1 MQPFRLRNGLY
12 NSEFNIN
19 KSEFP
24 MAFIDYYKVLGI
36 DRSAT
41 QADIRKAY
49 RRLAKQY
56 HPDINKDDPK
66 AQERFQE
73 INEAN
78 EVLGDPEKRK
88 KYDEYGEHWA
98 HAEEYEAQRRQYE
111 QQYGQQSTY
120 GDFSGGGFGGFNF
133 GGFGDFTRSEGN
145 TGGFSDFFE
154 QLFGGARR
162 RQQRPLRG
170 QDYEA
175 ELHLT
180 LRDATTTHKQVLS
193 IGDKNIRVTIPAG
206 VADGQRL
213 KLRGHGGE
221 APQGGTRGDLY
232 VTFRISPDNTFTRQG
247 DDLYTTISLPLTTA
261 VLGGETTITT
271 IMGETL
277 RLKIHPGTQPDTK
290 QRLRGKGMPI
300 YKKEAERG
308 DLIVTFNIT
317 IPTALTSEQRELFVR
332 LQQLSI

>member
-1 MQPFRLRNGLY
+1 
-12 NSEFNIN
+12 
-19 KSEFP
+19 

-56 HPDINKDDPK
+56 HPDINKDNPQ

-78 EVLGDPEKRK
+78 EVLSDPEKRK

-98 HAEEYEAQRRQYE
+98 HAEEYEAQRKQYE
-111 QQYGQQSTY
+111 QQYGSQGTY
-120 GDFSGGGFGGFNF
+120 GGFSGGGGFGGFNF

-154 QLFGGARR
+154 QLFGGAGRR
-162 RQQRPLRG
+162 RTQPLRG

-180 LRDATTTHKQVLS
+180 LRDVAETHKQIIS
-193 IGDKNIRVTIPAG
+193 IGDKSIRVTIPAG
-206 VADGQRL
+206 VANGQRL

-221 APQGGTRGDLY
+221 APQGGTKGDLY
-232 VTFRISPDNTFTRQG
+232 ITFRIATDPVFTRQ
-247 DDLYTTISLPLTTA
+247 DDNLCTELTLPLTTA
-261 VLGGETTITT
+261 VLGGEANVPTLT
-271 IMGETL
+271 GEV
-277 RLKIHPGTQPDTK
+277 RMKVNAGTQPGSK
-290 QRLRGKGMPI
+290 VRLKGKGMPR
-300 YKKEAERG
+300 YKKDGEWG
-308 DLIVTFNIT
+308 DLIVTINIQ
-317 IPTALTSEQRELFVR
+317 IPTTLTEEQRALYVR
-332 LQQLSI
+332 LQQMGM

>member
-1 MQPFRLRNGLY
+1 
-12 NSEFNIN
+12 
-19 KSEFP
+19 

-36 DRSAT
+36 DRNAT
-41 QADIRKAY
+41 QNDVRKAY
-49 RRLAKQY
+49 RKLAKQY
-56 HPDINKDDPK
+56 HPDVNKNDPR

-98 HAEEYEAQRRQYE
+98 HAEEYEAQRRQYK
-111 QQYGQQSTY
+111 QQYGQSQQGAYS
-120 GDFSGGGFGGFNF
+120 DFGGFGGFNF

-154 QLFGGARR
+154 QLFGGAKRR
-162 RQQRPLRG
+162 SSQQSLRG

-180 LRDATTTHKQVLS
+180 LRDAATTHKQILTV
-193 IGDKNIRVTIPAG
+193 GDKSIRVTIPAG

-232 VTFRISPDNTFTRQG
+232 ITFRIAPDTNFVRQG
-247 DDLYTTISLPLTTA
+247 DDLYNSLTLPLTTA
-261 VLGGETTITT
+261 VLGGEVTITT
-271 IMGETL
+271 LMDETL
-277 RLKIHPGTQPDTK
+277 RVKVTAGTQPGSK
-290 QRLRGKGMPI
+290 LRLKGKGFPR
-300 YKKEAERG
+300 YKSDNERG
-308 DLIVTFNIT
+308 DLIVTFNVS
-317 IPTALTSEQRELFVR
+317 IPTTLTAEQKELFLR
-332 LQQLSI
+332 MGELK

>member
-1 MQPFRLRNGLY
+1 
-12 NSEFNIN
+12 
-19 KSEFP
+19 
-24 MAFIDYYKVLGI
+24 MAFIDYYKVLGL
-36 DRSAT
+36 DRNAT

-49 RRLAKQY
+49 RKLAKQY
-56 HPDINKDDPK
+56 HPDVNKNDPQ

-111 QQYGQQSTY
+111 QQYGQAQQGAY
-120 GDFSGGGFGGFNF
+120 GNFGGFGGFDF

-154 QLFGGARR
+154 HLFGGARR
-162 RQQRPLRG
+162 RQAHQPTRG

-180 LRDATTTHKQVLS
+180 LRDAATTHKQILNV
-193 IGDKNIRVTIPAG
+193 GDKSIRVTIPAG

-232 VTFRISPDNTFTRQG
+232 ITFRIAPDPTFVRQG
-247 DDLYTTISLPLTTA
+247 DDLYTDLPLPLTTA
-261 VLGGETTITT
+261 VLGGEVTLTTLLA
-271 IMGETL
+271 ETL
-277 RLKIHPGTQPDTK
+277 RLKVNAGTQPSGK
-290 QRLRGKGMPI
+290 LRLKGKGFPR
-300 YKKEAERG
+300 YKKEGERG
-308 DLIVTFNIT
+308 DLIVTFNVS
-317 IPTALTSEQRELFVR
+317 IPTTLTTEQRELFLR
-332 LQQLSI
+332 LQQLAI

>member
-1 MQPFRLRNGLY
+1 
-12 NSEFNIN
+12 
-19 KSEFP
+19 
-24 MAFIDYYKVLGI
+24 MAFIDYYKVLGL

-56 HPDINKDDPK
+56 HPDINANDPR

-78 EVLGDPEKRK
+78 EVLSDPEKRK
-88 KYDEYGEHWA
+88 RYDEYGEHWA

-111 QQYGQQSTY
+111 QQYGGGQQY
-120 GDFSGGGFGGFNF
+120 GDFGGFGGFSF

-145 TGGFSDFFE
+145 TGRFSDFFE
-154 QLFGGARR
+154 QLFGGAGHRST
-162 RQQRPLRG
+162 RQQPMRG
-170 QDYEA
+170 TDYEA

-180 LRDATTTHKQVLS
+180 LRDAAETHKQVLS
-193 IGDKNIRVTIPAG
+193 VNGKSIRVTIPAG

-232 VTFRISPDNTFTRQG
+232 ITFRIAPDNTFTRNG
-247 DDLYTTISLPLTTA
+247 DDLYIRTALPLTTA
-261 VLGGETTITT
+261 VLGGEVNVPTLT
-271 IMGETL
+271 GEV
-277 RLKIHPGTQPDTK
+277 RMKVGAGTQPGSK
-290 QRLRGKGMPI
+290 MRLRGKGMPK
-300 YKKEAERG
+300 YKKETERG
-308 DLIVTFNIT
+308 DLIVTFDVH
-317 IPTALTSEQRELFVR
+317 IPNTLTDEQRALYTR
-332 LQQLSI
+332 LQQLG

>member
-1 MQPFRLRNGLY
+1 M
-12 NSEFNIN
+12 S
-19 KSEFP
+19 
-24 MAFIDYYKVLGI
+24 FIDYYKVLGL

-41 QADIRKAY
+41 QSDIRKAY

-56 HPDINKDDPK
+56 HPDVNKQDPH

-98 HAEEYEAQRRQYE
+98 HAEEYEAQRKQYE
-111 QQYGQQSTY
+111 QQYGGQGTY
-120 GDFSGGGFGGFNF
+120 GSFTGGGFGGFNF

-162 RQQRPLRG
+162 RSQAPRRG

-193 IGDKNIRVTIPAG
+193 IGDKSLRVTIPAG
-206 VADGQRL
+206 VSDGQRL
-213 KLRGHGGE
+213 KLRGHGGD
-221 APQGGTRGDLY
+221 APDGGTRGDLY
-232 VTFRISPDNTFTRQG
+232 ITFRIAPDATFARQG
-247 DDLYTTISLPLTTA
+247 ADLSTLLTIPLTTA
-261 VLGGETTITT
+261 VLGGDVPLTTL
-271 IMGETL
+271 MGEVL
-277 RLKIHPGTQPDTK
+277 RLKVSAGTQSDAK
-290 QRLRGKGMPI
+290 VRLKGKGMPI
-300 YKKEAERG
+300 YKKENERG
-308 DLIVTFNIT
+308 DLIVTFT
-317 IPTALTSEQRELFVR
+317 VAIPTTLTPEQKELFLR
-332 LQQLSI
+332 LQQLSL

>member
-1 MQPFRLRNGLY
+1 
-12 NSEFNIN
+12 
-19 KSEFP
+19 
-24 MAFIDYYKVLGI
+24 MAFIDYYKVLGV

-41 QADIRKAY
+41 QADIRKAF

-56 HPDINKDDPK
+56 HPDINANDPR

-78 EVLGDPEKRK
+78 EVLSDPEKRK
-88 KYDEYGEHWA
+88 RYDEYGEHWA

-111 QQYGQQSTY
+111 QQYGGGQQY
-120 GDFSGGGFGGFNF
+120 GDFGSFGGFDF

-154 QLFGGARR
+154 QLFGGTGRR
-162 RQQRPLRG
+162 NTRQQPLRG
-170 QDYEA
+170 TDFEA

-180 LRDATTTHKQVLS
+180 LHDAAETHKQVLNVNGKS
-193 IGDKNIRVTIPAG
+193 IRVTIPAG

-232 VTFRISPDNTFTRQG
+232 ITFRIAPDNTFTRSG
-247 DDLYTTISLPLTTA
+247 DDLYIRTALPLTTA
-261 VLGGETTITT
+261 VLGGEVNVP
-271 IMGETL
+271 TL
-277 RLKIHPGTQPDTK
+277 TGDVRMKVGAGTQPGGK
-290 QRLRGKGMPI
+290 MRLRGKGMPK
-300 YKKEAERG
+300 YKKETERG
-308 DLIVTFNIT
+308 DLIVTFDVH
-317 IPTALTSEQRELFVR
+317 IPNTLTDEQRALYTR
-332 LQQLSI
+332 LQQLG

>member
-1 MQPFRLRNGLY
+1 
-12 NSEFNIN
+12 
-19 KSEFP
+19 
-24 MAFIDYYKVLGI
+24 MAFIDYYKVLGV

-41 QADIRKAY
+41 QADIRKAF

-56 HPDINKDDPK
+56 HPDINANDPR

-78 EVLGDPEKRK
+78 EVLSDPEKRK
-88 KYDEYGEHWA
+88 RYDEYGEHWA

-111 QQYGQQSTY
+111 QQYGGGQQY
-120 GDFSGGGFGGFNF
+120 GGFGGFGGFSF

-154 QLFGGARR
+154 QLFGGAGRR
-162 RQQRPLRG
+162 STRQQPLRG
-170 QDYEA
+170 TDYEA

-180 LRDATTTHKQVLS
+180 LRDAAETHKQVLS
-193 IGDKNIRVTIPAG
+193 VNGKSIRVTIPAG

-232 VTFRISPDNTFTRQG
+232 ITFRIAPDNTFTRSG
-247 DDLYTTISLPLTTA
+247 DDLYIRTALPLTTA
-261 VLGGETTITT
+261 VLGGEVNVP
-271 IMGETL
+271 TL
-277 RLKIHPGTQPDTK
+277 TGDVRMKVGAGTQPGGK
-290 QRLRGKGMPI
+290 MRLRGKGMPK
-300 YKKEAERG
+300 YKKETERG
-308 DLIVTFNIT
+308 DLIVTFDVH
-317 IPTALTSEQRELFVR
+317 IPETLTDEQRALYMR
-332 LQQLSI
+332 LQQLG

>member
-1 MQPFRLRNGLY
+1 
-12 NSEFNIN
+12 
-19 KSEFP
+19 

-88 KYDEYGEHWA
+88 KYDEYGEHWT
-98 HAEEYEAQRRQYE
+98 HAEEYETQRRQYE
-111 QQYGQQSTY
+111 QQYGHQSTY
-120 GDFSGGGFGGFNF
+120 GDFSRGGFGGFSF
-133 GGFGDFTRSEGN
+133 EGFGDFTRSEGN

-170 QDYEA
+170 QDYET

-180 LRDATTTHKQVLS
+180 LRDAATTHKQVLS
-193 IGDKNIRVTIPAG
+193 IGDKSIRTTIPAG

-232 VTFRISPDNTFTRQG
+232 VTFRIAPDNIFTRQ
-247 DDLYTTISLPLTTA
+247 DNDLYTTLSLPLTTA

-271 IMGETL
+271 LMGETL
-277 RLKIHPGTQPDTK
+277 RLKIAPGTQPDTR

-300 YKKEAERG
+300 YKKEGERG
-308 DLIVTFNIT
+308 DLIVSFNIS
-317 IPTALTSEQRELFVR
+317 IPTTLTPEQRELFVH
-332 LQQLSI
+332 LQQLST

>member
-1 MQPFRLRNGLY
+1 
-12 NSEFNIN
+12 
-19 KSEFP
+19 
-24 MAFIDYYKVLGI
+24 MAFIDYYKVLGV

-41 QADIRKAY
+41 QADIRKAF

-56 HPDINKDDPK
+56 HPDINANDPR

-78 EVLGDPEKRK
+78 EVLSDPEKRK
-88 KYDEYGEHWA
+88 RYDEYGEHWA

-111 QQYGQQSTY
+111 QQYGGGQQY
-120 GDFSGGGFGGFNF
+120 GDFGGFGGFSF

-154 QLFGGARR
+154 QLFGGAGHRST
-162 RQQRPLRG
+162 RQQPMRG
-170 QDYEA
+170 TDYEA

-180 LRDATTTHKQVLS
+180 LRDAAETHKQVLS
-193 IGDKNIRVTIPAG
+193 MNGKSIRVTIPAG

-232 VTFRISPDNTFTRQG
+232 ITFRIAPDNTFTRSG
-247 DDLYTTISLPLTTA
+247 DDLYIRTALPLTTA
-261 VLGGETTITT
+261 VLGGEVNVP
-271 IMGETL
+271 TL
-277 RLKIHPGTQPDTK
+277 TGDVRMKVGAGTQPGGK
-290 QRLRGKGMPI
+290 MRLRGKGMPK
-300 YKKEAERG
+300 YKKETERG
-308 DLIVTFNIT
+308 DLIVTFDVH
-317 IPTALTSEQRELFVR
+317 IPETLTDEQRALYTR
-332 LQQLSI
+332 LQQLG

>member
-1 MQPFRLRNGLY
+1 
-12 NSEFNIN
+12 
-19 KSEFP
+19 

-49 RRLAKQY
+49 RKLAKQY
-56 HPDINKDDPK
+56 HPDVNKQDPR

-78 EVLGDPEKRK
+78 EVLGDPETRK

-98 HAEEYEAQRRQYE
+98 HAEEYEAQRKQYE
-111 QQYGQQSTY
+111 QQYGQQGTY
-120 GDFSGGGFGGFNF
+120 GDFSGGGFGGFDF

-145 TGGFSDFFE
+145 TGEFSDFFE

-162 RQQRPLRG
+162 RKAQPSRG
-170 QDYEA
+170 QDFEA

-180 LRDATTTHKQVLS
+180 LRDAAKTHKQILS
-193 IGDKNIRVTIPAG
+193 IGNQSIRVTIPAG
-206 VADGQRL
+206 VSDGQRL

-232 VTFRISPDNTFTRQG
+232 ITFRIETDPIFARQG
-247 DDLYTTISLPLTTA
+247 DNLHTCLNIPLTTA
-261 VLGGETTITT
+261 ILGGETTVPTLT
-271 IMGETL
+271 GEV
-277 RLKIHPGTQPDTK
+277 RMRVNAGTQPGSK
-290 QRLRGKGMPI
+290 MRLKGKGMPR
-300 YKKEAERG
+300 YKKEGEQG
-308 DLIVTFNIT
+308 DLIVTLNIQ
-317 IPTALTSEQRELFVR
+317 IPTTLTEEQRTLCIK
-332 LQQLSI
+332 LQQLGL

>member
-1 MQPFRLRNGLY
+1 MKWFYDVIIITNA
-12 NSEFNIN
+12 S
-19 KSEFP
+19 

-36 DRSAT
+36 DRNAT
-41 QADIRKAY
+41 SSDIRKAY

-56 HPDINKDDPK
+56 HPDVNKNDPK

-98 HAEEYEAQRRQYE
+98 HADEYEAQRRQYE
-111 QQYGQQSTY
+111 QQYGSSQQETY
-120 GDFSGGGFGGFNF
+120 GDFRGFGGFDF

-154 QLFGGARR
+154 QLFGGARH
-162 RQQRPLRG
+162 RQSQQPLRG

-180 LRDATTTHKQVLS
+180 LRDASTTHKQILS
-193 IGDKNIRVTIPAG
+193 VGDKSIRVTIPAG

-213 KLRGHGGE
+213 KLRSHGGE

-232 VTFRISPDNTFTRQG
+232 ITFRIDSDPTFSRQG
-247 DDLYTTISLPLTTA
+247 DDLYTHISLPLTTA
-261 VLGGETTITT
+261 VLGGEAIVNTL
-271 IMGETL
+271 MDETL
-277 RLKIHPGTQPDTK
+277 RLKVNPGTQPNTK
-290 QRLRGKGMPI
+290 IRLKGKGFPR
-300 YKKEAERG
+300 YKKKGERG
-308 DLIVTFNIT
+308 DLIVNFDVS
-317 IPTALTSEQRELFVR
+317 IPTTLTAEQRELFMNLR
-332 LQQLSI
+332 RQSL